1 MKRFRS
7 STTCP
12 ARGRAGSASPRQRAG
27 AMQRPLLLM
36 AILGCG
42 ALAVGQFLSPERRE
56 RIAHLKANVRKRMM
70 ERMERMMEQ
79 MPDDFPPK
87 LIMSTL
93 PRLQEQSD
101 EILALLRVQNDRLQ
115 EHFSTRVSS
124 LQETSSAKAE
134 SQQEVESG

>member
-7 STTCP
+7 STTCR

-42 ALAVGQFLSPERRE
+42 ALAVRQLLSPERRE
-56 RIAHLKANVRKRMM
+56 RIAHLKANVSKRMM
-70 ERMERMMEQ
+70 ERMIEQ
-79 MPDDFPPK
+79 MPDDCPPK

-93 PRLQEQSD
+93 PRLQQQSD

>member
-7 STTCP
+7 TTTCP
-12 ARGRAGSASPRQRAG
+12 AVRRAGSASPGQRAG
-27 AMQRPLLLM
+27 AMKRPLFLM

-42 ALAVGQFLSPERRE
+42 ALVVRLLLSPERRE
-56 RIAHLKANVRKRMM
+56 RMAHLKANVRERMM

-101 EILALLRVQNDRLQ
+101 EILALLRAQNDRLR
-115 EHFSTRVSS
+115 EHFSTQVSS
-124 LQETSSAKAE
+124 LQETPSAKAE
-134 SQQEVESG
+134 SQQEVEPV